1 MNEKNNDVLNNNTNN
16 SQEGNL
22 NYSFDF
28 AGQVEKET
36 PVTPAPA
43 EVPVAPTSVETP
55 VTPAPAEAPVT
66 PTSVETPVPM
76 AEMPAANN
84 KAELEAPQEEV
95 TETSEITNDKDKKS
109 TVAFIVV
116 LVVIIV
122 AFIIALPYI
131 LNFLG

>member
-43 EVPVAPTSVETP
+43 EAPVAPV
-55 VTPAPAEAPVT
+55 
-66 PTSVETPVPM
+66 SVETPVPM